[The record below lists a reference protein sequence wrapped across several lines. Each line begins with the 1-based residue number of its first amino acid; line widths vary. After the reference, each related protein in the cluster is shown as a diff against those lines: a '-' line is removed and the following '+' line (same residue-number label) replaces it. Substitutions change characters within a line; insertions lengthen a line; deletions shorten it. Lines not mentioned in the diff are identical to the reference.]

1 MVLQVVFSDNHVDL
15 SDVMSTFQIIMS
27 KSQIM
32 TSTSQWIFSQK
43 FLRFIV
49 RFGVTILLSEF
60 VSQFHKR
67 IRKTEK
73 NLKLNPTIFV
83 YGARKISLTRKSFLD
98 NILSFHLLMRIAYF
112 RVYVYRLS
120 TNEQCRV
127 PKESQIGVVRKLR
140 LLHKLCRKIL
150 EQ

>member
-1 MVLQVVFSDNHVDL
+1 MRDNHFIV
-15 SDVMSTFQIIMS
+15 TFMESICL
-27 KSQIM
+27 
-32 TSTSQWIFSQK
+32 WIFSQK